1 MEFVDSGGNWSDGI
15 SRDLGEDAFARAHG
29 FHIAKMQAR
38 PATHAAPPGPSGE
51 RSRLEVDP
59 SLWTTTTLQAW
70 DMARALAETA
80 SGPAP
85 ASPTPAASDPGSP

>member
-15 SRDLGEDAFARAHG
+15 SRDLGEGAFARAHG

-59 SLWTTTTLQAW
+59 SLRTTTTLQAW
-70 DMARALAETA
+70 GMARALAETA
-80 SGPAP
+80 AGPAP